1 MDLKINWNNPVLPG
15 VLYITTAD
23 LDDFYASASEADRLN
38 LFFVLLTTLHT
49 HEAEPEAAAH
59 LCFLIA
65 YYLFV
70 PLTPPGAQTLAL
82 HYIRRAMELN
92 PGDEYQTWMTLM
104 EKEN

>member
-1 MDLKINWNNPVLPG
+1 MDIKINWNNPILPDVLS
-15 VLYITTAD
+15 VTTAD
-23 LDDFYASASEADRLN
+23 LDDFYASASEPDRVN
-38 LFFVLLTTLHT
+38 LFFLLLTTFHT
-49 HEAEPEAAAH
+49 GSRVPVEAAH

-70 PLTPPGAQTLAL
+70 PLTPPGAQPLAL

-92 PGDEYQTWMTLM
+92 PGDEYQTWLTLM